1 MAAPSVPSCSSSPV
15 QRTSCCRNIRC
26 CIFPENGTG
35 RSSCKDMDTPMS
47 WYRRSFHGVRSVDVF
62 RSWNHFH
69 RNMQSG
75 HGRDVGSLQYHCPP
89 LCLLPVHVCSVWMGS
104 MVPMDRHRIRYT
116 RSCCRYD
123 MLLVL
128 PPSRLQLHILQLDK
142 LL

>member
-15 QRTSCCRNIRC
+15 QRTSCCKNIRC
-26 CIFPENGTG
+26 YIFPENGTD
-35 RSSCKDMDTPMS
+35 RSGCKDMDTPMS
-47 WYRRSFHGVRSVDVF
+47 LYHRSFHVVRSVDVF
-62 RSWNHFH
+62 RSWNHFR
-69 RNMQSG
+69 RNMRSG
-75 HGRDVGSLQYHCPP
+75 HGKDVGLLRFRYPL
-89 LCLLPVHVCSVWMGS
+89 LCLLPVHVYSVWKES
-104 MVPMDRHRIRYT
+104 MVPMGRHRIMYT